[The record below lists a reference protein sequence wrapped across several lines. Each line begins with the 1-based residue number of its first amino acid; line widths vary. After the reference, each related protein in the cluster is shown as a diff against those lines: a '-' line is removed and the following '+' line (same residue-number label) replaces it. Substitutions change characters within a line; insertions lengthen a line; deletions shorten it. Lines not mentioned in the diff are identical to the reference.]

1 MRDIMDLKFALRS
14 LRKNPGFTVLAVVVM
29 ALGIGANA
37 AVFSVVN
44 AVLLKPLAYRD
55 PDRIVTLSSLWK
67 KEGSHGQVSAPDFH
81 DWHDQSTSFSAM
93 AYYKGGNTAVTVGS
107 TAEYAQAA
115 AVTPEFFQVF
125 EVQPMLGRL
134 FTPDEEKPGSG
145 GAVVISH
152 SYLQNHFG
160 SNSSALGKTIRIFGK
175 TLSVVGVLQPGFH
188 FPDKTDIWIPA
199 NTILPETASRSGHNY
214 LVVARLKEGVSLEQA
229 QAQVTSI
236 GARLERQYRS
246 SNKDKSVLVT
256 RMRDEM
262 VRDVRLTLYLLL
274 GAVAVVL
281 LIACANVANLL
292 LAKATARTREIAIRA
307 AVGAIR
313 GRIIRQ
319 LITESLVLA
328 FAGGIAGLILAL
340 LASRALVMLA
350 PADVPRLTEAGID
363 GWVLAFTLGISVIA
377 SLLFGLAPAVQA
389 SQVDVNESLKQGAGR
404 AVTRGTTGRIRSG
417 LVIAEIALSVVLLTG
432 AGLLMKS
439 FVALHN
445 VALGFRPERVLV
457 MSSSVPAS
465 GLEGARRATRLYK
478 TLLSDLSTLPGVLGA
493 GATMATPGHV
503 ESNGGYWIDHLPNEL
518 SVTAPNA
525 VFSVVAPGTF
535 GTLGIPLPRGR
546 DFNDGDTYEAPFTAV
561 INEALARTSFSGQDP
576 MGRVIYCGFDSL
588 KPMRI
593 VGVVGNV
600 RQYGPAREPIPEIY
614 MPYEQ
619 HPRPATDLSILVRT
633 ATEPQT
639 VEGMMRRKVRQLSPD
654 VPVKFTTMEAS
665 VSENVAA
672 PRFRTLLLG
681 IFAGLAVCLAM
692 AGVYGVMAYV
702 VGQRSNELGVRMA
715 LGASRGDVLRLV
727 LRQGLGLAALGLL
740 LGLIGALAVS
750 RVLSSMLFEVKPG
763 DPMIYASVAI
773 LLALVTLM
781 ASYIPARR
789 ATKLDPLVAL
799 RQE

>member
-1 MRDIMDLKFALRS
+1 MDLKFALRS
-14 LRKNPGFTVLAVVVM
+14 LWKNLGFTGLAVVVM
-29 ALGIGANA
+29 ALGIGANT

-55 PDRIVTLSSLWK
+55 PDRIMTLSSLWK

-81 DWHDQSTSFSAM
+81 DWHDQSTLFTAM
-93 AYYKGGNTAVTVGS
+93 AYYAGGNTAVTVGS
-107 TAEYAQAA
+107 AAEYAQAA
-115 AVTPEFFQVF
+115 TVTPEFFRVF
-125 EVQPMLGRL
+125 EARPVLGRL
-134 FTPDEEKPGSG
+134 FTPDEQKPGSG
-145 GAVVISH
+145 GTVILSH
-152 SYLQNHFG
+152 SYWQNHFG
-160 SNSSALGKTIRIFGK
+160 ANSSRFGKTIRIFGK
-175 TLSVVGVLQPGFH
+175 TLSVVGVLPTGFH
-188 FPDKTDIWIPA
+188 FPDKTDIWVPA
-199 NTILPETASRSGHNY
+199 NTIFPETTSRSGHNY

-229 QAQVTSI
+229 QAQMSSI
-236 GARLERQYRS
+236 GTRLERQYPD
-246 SNKDKSVLVT
+246 SNKGKSVLVT

-274 GAVAVVL
+274 AAVGVVL

-307 AVGAIR
+307 AVGASR
-313 GRIIRQ
+313 RRIVRQ

-328 FAGGIAGLILAL
+328 LAGGIAGLILAM
-340 LASRALVMLA
+340 LASRALVLLA
-350 PADVPRLTEAGID
+350 PTDVPRLTETGID
-363 GWVLAFTLGISVIA
+363 GWVLAFTLGVSVIA
-377 SLLFGLAPAVQA
+377 SLLFGLAPAVQV
-389 SQVDVNESLKQGAGR
+389 SHVDVNESLKQGAGR
-404 AVTRGTTGRIRSG
+404 AVGGGATGRMRSG
-417 LVIAEIALSVVLLTG
+417 LVVVELALSMVLLAG
-432 AGLLMKS
+432 AGLLIKS

-445 VALGFRPERVLV
+445 VALGFRPEHVLV
-457 MSSSVPAS
+457 MNSSVQAS
-465 GLEGARRATRLYK
+465 GLEGARRATRFYR
-478 TLLSDLSTLPGVLGA
+478 TLLADISTLPGVLGS

-503 ESNGGYWIDHLPNEL
+503 QSNGGYWIDHLPSEL

-535 GTLGIPLPRGR
+535 GALGIPLTRGR
-546 DFNDGDTYEAPFTAV
+546 DFNNGDTYDAPFTAV

-600 RQYGPAREPIPEIY
+600 RQYGPARESIPEIY

-619 HPRPATDLSILVRT
+619 HPRTATDLSILVRT

-639 VEGMMRRKVRQLSPD
+639 LEEAMRRKVRQLSPD

-665 VSENVAA
+665 LSENIAA

-681 IFAGLAVCLAM
+681 IFAALAVCLAM
-692 AGVYGVMAYV
+692 AGVYGVMAYL
-702 VGQRSNELGVRMA
+702 VGQRSNEIGVRMA
-715 LGASRGDVLRLV
+715 LGANTCDVLRLV
-727 LRQGLGLAALGLL
+727 LLQGLGPAALGLL
-740 LGLIGALAVS
+740 LGLVGALAVS
-750 RVLSSMLFEVKPG
+750 RLLSSILFDVKPD
-763 DPMIYASVAI
+763 DPIIYAGVAI
-773 LLALVTLM
+773 VLVLVTL
-781 ASYIPARR
+781 AATYIPARR